1 MLVTVAEA
9 RANHGIDDDYPEA
22 PITLKLMA
30 AEQFAQTFL
39 NRKVYADDAALTA
52 ARALVPAAILA
63 AGVAYEAAV
72 DAADL
77 IEDEVA
83 AEMAHAYAESTYTQ
97 ALTVARETFAGI
109 VVNEQIKAAI
119 LLIFGHL
126 FENHEDVV
134 VGTIA
139 EQLPMGSQYLLQPLR
154 VGMGV

>member
-1 MLVTVAEA
+1 MLVSVAEA

-30 AEQFAQTFL
+30 AEQFAQSFL
-39 NRKVYADDAALTA
+39 NRRVYADGTALTA
-52 ARALVPAAILA
+52 ARALVPASILA
-63 AGVAYEAAV
+63 AGVAWEAAV

-77 IEDEVA
+77 IEDEIA
-83 AEMAHAYAESTYTQ
+83 SEMAHTFAESDYTA
-97 ALTVARETFAGI
+97 ALAGAREIFSGI
-109 VVNEQIKAAI
+109 VINEQIKAAI

-134 VGTIA
+134 MGSAQAI
-139 EQLPMGSQYLLQPLR
+139 PMGSQYLLQPYR

>member
-1 MLVTVAEA
+1 MLVSVAEA
-9 RANHGIDDDYPEA
+9 RANHGIDDDYPEE

-30 AEQFAQTFL
+30 AEQFAQSFL
-39 NRKVYADDAALTA
+39 NRRIYADDAALAA
-52 ARALVPAAILA
+52 ARALVPDAILA
-63 AGVAYEAAV
+63 AGVAWEAAV

-77 IEDEVA
+77 IEDEIA
-83 AEMAHAYAESTYTQ
+83 AEMAHTFAESDYTA
-97 ALTVARETFAGI
+97 ALTTARETFAGI

-134 VGTIA
+134 MGQAQAI
-139 EQLPMGSQYLLQPLR
+139 PMGSQYLLQPYR